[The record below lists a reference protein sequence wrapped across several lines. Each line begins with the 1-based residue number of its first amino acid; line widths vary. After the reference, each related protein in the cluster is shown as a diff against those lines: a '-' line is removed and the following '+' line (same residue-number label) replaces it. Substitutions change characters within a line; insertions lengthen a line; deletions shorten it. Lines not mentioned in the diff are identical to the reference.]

1 MSLPMVILLCLI
13 CSLFS
18 FKVTNGRR
26 SLTDITAMGKTYR
39 RHNKIQAAG
48 ALEIVVTDSGNTALK
63 VDVLGCKDYPAI
75 HISRRQAKNFKN
87 ALVACEDGTLN
98 VSVCQYK
105 VNGKKYYTLYEDT
118 KQKKAPI
125 ELMIQNE
132 ERIKANCRTA
142 RSVAI
147 VLYAFAILLHVVS
160 WIASLVLIIVAT
172 GIVYLN
178 IPFLPDSKW
187 DDECEFIKRPKA
199 APKDGKEQ
207 TDIIPSA
214 ASLVL
219 QDIMGKYGLPGDD
232 KENEPEKESE
242 PKEPAK
248 AEVPASDE
256 KPVSAQQPEA
266 VSSSEKN
273 VISETDRVPADY
285 DSPLL
290 DVDIEDTERAKL
302 EPEIAVASIG
312 SEQKQQDE
320 ALEVD
325 LEDEQEAGISLDLS
339 SDTDDDADSQDAMSL
354 EDELAAME
362 ATLSVSHDD
371 GVFNPTDDELDEDE
385 DNSLDLDSM
394 LDVPDPVASK
404 PPEELN
410 SPKPPKEA
418 APVITES
425 PADTNIPDQKE
436 PEDTQPVKG
445 KRSSHKKQNTDD
457 TPVTRTNAFQP
468 NAKPHSNEESK
479 GQTERQMEP
488 KEESSSHKEQPKPTR
503 TEHKKSP
510 KTDAQTESL
519 FGRSFQNRTKSSAGG
534 SKKRSSQKKKPAV
547 QSDGEQMRFDESNTD
562 VIKCKV

>member
-39 RHNKIQAAG
+39 RHNKVQAAG

-75 HISRRQAKNFKN
+75 HILRRQAKNFKT
-87 ALVACEDGTLN
+87 ALAACGDGSLN

-105 VNGKKYYTLYEDT
+105 VNGKKYYTLYEDA

-132 ERIKANCRTA
+132 EKIKANCRTA

-160 WIASLVLIIVAT
+160 WIASLVLIILAT

-219 QDIMGKYGLPGDD
+219 QDIMGKYGLPGDEV
-232 KENEPEKESE
+232 KASEPENEPSQR
-242 PKEPAK
+242 EPAK
-248 AEVPASDE
+248 PQDAVPKE
-256 KPVSAQQPEA
+256 LPVQHEQCES
-266 VSSSEKN
+266 VSNSEKN
-273 VISETDRVPADY
+273 AILEIKAIQADRE
-285 DSPLL
+285 DSLL
-290 DVDIEDTERAKL
+290 DVSIDDIEP
-302 EPEIAVASIG
+302 EPEMATVSIKPILDVQ
-312 SEQKQQDE
+312 ED

-325 LEDEQEAGISLDLS
+325 LADESDTEISLDLS
-339 SDTDDDADSQDAMSL
+339 SDSDGSANFQDAMSL

-362 ATLSVSHDD
+362 ATLSASHDD
-371 GVFNPTDDELDEDE
+371 GVFNPTDDELGEDE
-385 DNSLDLDSM
+385 DDSLDLDSM
-394 LDVPDPVASK
+394 LDVPGSPVDEAPDEPDVTEATKATTPVA
-404 PPEELN
+404 
-410 SPKPPKEA
+410 
-418 APVITES
+418 TEP
-425 PADTNIPDQKE
+425 PADIALPEQKDDSE
-436 PEDTQPVKG
+436 QLPTKG
-445 KRSSHKKQNTDD
+445 KRSSRKKQKKDDD

-468 NAKPHSNEESK
+468 NAKTQADEEDSSLVEK
-479 GQTERQMEP
+479 SIPFKMEAETRKER
-488 KEESSSHKEQPKPTR
+488 PKPTR
-503 TEHKKSP
+503 TEHKKSS

-519 FGRSFQNRTKSSAGG
+519 FGRDFQNRTKSGSGG
-534 SKKRSSQKKKPAV
+534 SKKRSSSKKAQTI

>member
-63 VDVLGCKDYPAI
+63 VDVLGCKDHPAI
-75 HISRRQAKNFKN
+75 HISRRQAKNLKN
-87 ALVACEDGTLN
+87 ALAACGDGLLN

-132 ERIKANCRTA
+132 EKVKANCRTA

-219 QDIMGKYGLPGDD
+219 QDIMGKYGLPSD
-232 KENEPEKESE
+232 EVKESE
-242 PKEPAK
+242 PENEPSQKEPAK
-248 AEVPASDE
+248 PQDTVP
-256 KPVSAQQPEA
+256 KGLPVQHEQSKS
-266 VSSSEKN
+266 VSNPEKN
-273 VISETDRVPADY
+273 TVLETTTATVDREG
-285 DSPLL
+285 PLL
-290 DVDIEDTERAKL
+290 DVAIADTEP
-302 EPEIAVASIG
+302 EPEIPAVFTEPILDVQ
-312 SEQKQQDE
+312 ED

-325 LEDEQEAGISLDLS
+325 LEDESDAEASLDLS
-339 SDTDDDADSQDAMSL
+339 SDTDDDADFQDAKSL

-362 ATLSVSHDD
+362 ASISASHDD
-371 GVFNPTDDELDEDE
+371 GVFNPTDDELGEDE
-385 DNSLDLDSM
+385 DDSLDLDGM
-394 LDVPDPVASK
+394 LDVPDPIAIE
-404 PPEELN
+404 PAEEPTAPE
-410 SPKPPKEA
+410 PPKA
-418 APVITES
+418 APPVMTEP
-425 PADTNIPDQKE
+425 PADTALPEQKDVSE
-436 PEDTQPVKG
+436 QQPPKS
-445 KRSSHKKQNTDD
+445 KRSSRKKQKKDDD
-457 TPVTRTNAFQP
+457 TPVMRTNAFQP
-468 NAKPHSNEESK
+468 NSKMPTEEDDDTLAEK
-479 GQTERQMEP
+479 TTPIQAEP
-488 KEESSSHKEQPKPTR
+488 EIRKEQPKPTR
-503 TEHKKSP
+503 TEHKKSS

-519 FGRSFQNRTKSSAGG
+519 FGRGFQNRTKSSSGS
-534 SKKRSSQKKKPAV
+534 SKKRSSSKKAPAI

>member
-75 HISRRQAKNFKN
+75 HISRRQAKNLKN
-87 ALVACEDGTLN
+87 ALAACGDGLLN

-132 ERIKANCRTA
+132 EKVKANCRTA

-219 QDIMGKYGLPGDD
+219 QDIMGKYGLPSD
-232 KENEPEKESE
+232 EVKESE
-242 PKEPAK
+242 PENEPSQKEPAK
-248 AEVPASDE
+248 PQDTVP
-256 KPVSAQQPEA
+256 KGLPVQHEQSKS
-266 VSSSEKN
+266 VSNPEKN
-273 VISETDRVPADY
+273 TVLETTTATVDREG
-285 DSPLL
+285 PLL
-290 DVDIEDTERAKL
+290 DVAIADTEP
-302 EPEIAVASIG
+302 EPEIPAVFTEPILDVQ
-312 SEQKQQDE
+312 ED

-325 LEDEQEAGISLDLS
+325 LEDESDAEASLDLS
-339 SDTDDDADSQDAMSL
+339 SDTDDDADFQDAKSL

-362 ATLSVSHDD
+362 ASISASHDD
-371 GVFNPTDDELDEDE
+371 GVFNPTDDELGEDE
-385 DNSLDLDSM
+385 DDSLDLDGM
-394 LDVPDPVASK
+394 WRALWFVPSAMVGSASFRNL
-404 PPEELN
+404 P
-410 SPKPPKEA
+410 
-418 APVITES
+418 
-425 PADTNIPDQKE
+425 
-436 PEDTQPVKG
+436 
-445 KRSSHKKQNTDD
+445 SSLA
-457 TPVTRTNAFQP
+457 RRLCLA
-468 NAKPHSNEESK
+468 
-479 GQTERQMEP
+479 
-488 KEESSSHKEQPKPTR
+488 
-503 TEHKKSP
+503 
-510 KTDAQTESL
+510 
-519 FGRSFQNRTKSSAGG
+519 
-534 SKKRSSQKKKPAV
+534 
-547 QSDGEQMRFDESNTD
+547 
-562 VIKCKV
+562 

>member
-75 HISRRQAKNFKN
+75 HISRRQAKNLKN
-87 ALVACEDGTLN
+87 ALAACEDGTLN

-232 KENEPEKESE
+232 KENESEKESE
-242 PKEPAK
+242 PKEPTK

-256 KPVSAQQPEA
+256 KPVSKPQPEA

-273 VISETDRVPADY
+273 VISETEKSPVDN

-290 DVDIEDTERAKL
+290 DVDIEDAESVELVPEVAVTSI
-302 EPEIAVASIG
+302 EP
-312 SEQKQQDE
+312 EQKQQDE

-325 LEDEQEAGISLDLS
+325 LEDEQEAGVSLELS
-339 SDTDDDADSQDAMSL
+339 SDTDDDADSQDAISL

-362 ATLSVSHDD
+362 ATLSAPHDD

-394 LDVPDPVASK
+394 LDVPDPVASE
-404 PPEELN
+404 PPEEPN
-410 SPKPPKEA
+410 APEAA
-418 APVITES
+418 APVLPES
-425 PADTNIPDQKE
+425 PADTPMPDQKE
-436 PEDTQPVKG
+436 PKDTQPVKG
-445 KRSSHKKQNTDD
+445 KRSSRKKQNTDD

-468 NAKPHSNEESK
+468 NAKPHSDEEPE
-479 GQTERQMEP
+479 GQTERQVEP
-488 KEESSSHKEQPKPTR
+488 KEDPAIHKEQPKPTR
-503 TEHKKSP
+503 TERKKSP

-519 FGRSFQNRTKSSAGG
+519 FGRSFQNRTKSSSGG
-534 SKKRSSQKKKPAV
+534 SKRRPSAKKAQTV